1 MRRLFLQSAQPYRKR
16 SLGVRKE
23 DLDSYS
29 ALSCLARRPQKC
41 PNALYH
47 FPTRRAGCARTE
59 PKPKKTRFQD
69 PTFLK
74 LVAHTATVPFSR
86 GSKKNATRGKKKI
99 SFHDLRGDQGLR
111 KRDLFLPP
119 GEGNVHFLAAPGPPL
134 GFEKCTISSP
144 GWQFSTCSKQHK
156 QNNIYNIDYGN
167 Y

>member
-1 MRRLFLQSAQPYRKR
+1 MGGRDNGIIAPPCKAGHRLGVIEGNRSSSRAGKKARRLFLQSAQPDRKR

-74 LVAHTATVPFSR
+74 LVAHTATVPFSG
-86 GSKKNATRGKKKI
+86 GSKN
-99 SFHDLRGDQGLR
+99 SH
-111 KRDLFLPP
+111 P
-119 GEGNVHFLAAPGPPL
+119 GEENVL
-134 GFEKCTISSP
+134 
-144 GWQFSTCSKQHK
+144 FSESK
-156 QNNIYNIDYGN
+156 G
-167 Y
+167 